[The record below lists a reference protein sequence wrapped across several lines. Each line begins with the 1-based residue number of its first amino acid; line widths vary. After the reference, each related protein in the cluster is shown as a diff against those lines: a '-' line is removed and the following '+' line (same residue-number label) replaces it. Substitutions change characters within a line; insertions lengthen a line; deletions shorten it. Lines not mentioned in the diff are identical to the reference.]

1 MIRFFK
7 KWGGAAVLCLLLC
20 ASSCGAGELAPD
32 ADLPAAVAARNASF
46 TAVFPA
52 AYEGGEDVRCGG
64 IRSGDTV
71 TLTVR
76 EPARMADVT
85 VTLRQEDGGFSA
97 EISGPDFPAPAPVD
111 PAASRAL
118 GDVFLLLYG
127 ADTRTDA
134 RSIPGEECPA
144 ENLLLPAVSR
154 RGEETVFRY
163 PAGTLVFDGSGLPAR
178 VLCRDMAGG
187 ERTVFFEDYV
197 MEEP

>member
-7 KWGGAAVLCLLLC
+7 RWGGAAVLCVILC
-20 ASSCGAGELAPD
+20 ASSCGGGDLSPRS
-32 ADLPAAVAARNASF
+32 DLPAVVAARNASF
-46 TAVFPA
+46 TAIFPA
-52 AYEGGEDVRCGG
+52 AYDGGEDVRCGG

-85 VTLRQEDGGFSA
+85 VTLRREGWGYRA
-97 EISGPDFPAPAPVD
+97 EISGPDFPAPVSMD

-118 GDVFLLLYG
+118 ADVFVLLYG
-127 ADTRTDA
+127 DDA
-134 RSIPGEECPA
+134 RSLPSEDDAG

-154 RGEETVFRY
+154 SGEETLFRY
-163 PAGTLVFDGSGLPAR
+163 PAGTLIFDGAGLPAR
-178 VLCRDMAGG
+178 VLCRDMAGS
-187 ERTVFFEDYV
+187 ERTVLFGDYV

>member
-7 KWGGAAVLCLLLC
+7 RWGGAAVLCVMLC
-20 ASSCGAGELAPD
+20 ASSCGAGD
-32 ADLPAAVAARNASF
+32 WSQSADLPAAAAARDASF

-52 AYEGGEDVRCGG
+52 AYEGGEDVRCAG

-85 VTLRQEDGGFSA
+85 VTLRREDGGYRA
-97 EISGPDFPAPAPVD
+97 EISGPDFPASVPMD

-118 GDVFLLLYG
+118 CDVFVLLYG
-127 ADTRTDA
+127 ADA
-134 RSIPGEECPA
+134 RSLPSGDGAA
-144 ENLLLPAVSR
+144 EDILLPMVSR
-154 RGEETVFRY
+154 SGEETVFRY
-163 PAGTLVFDGSGLPAR
+163 PAGTLVFDGAGMPVR

-187 ERTVFFEDYV
+187 ERTVLFGDYV
-197 MEEP
+197 MEGP

>member
-7 KWGGAAVLCLLLC
+7 RWGGAAVLCLLLC

-52 AYEGGEDVRCGG
+52 AYDGGEDVRCGG

-97 EISGPDFPAPAPVD
+97 QISGPDFPAPAPVD

-118 GDVFLLLYG
+118 GDVFFLLYG
-127 ADTRTDA
+127 ADA
-134 RSIPGEECPA
+134 RSLPLGDSPA
-144 ENLLLPAVSR
+144 EDLLLPAVSR
-154 RGEETVFRY
+154 RGEETLFRY